1 MPKQKLKLMPGVDL
15 QSTPTLNQTMWA
27 VSQLIRF
34 YKGLLQK
41 IGGWSHFSSTPVIG
55 TCRALLGWADL
66 SGIPYVATGTEQR
79 LQVLIGGST
88 IDITPIQ
95 QTTNPAVSF
104 STTST
109 SATVSITDSYAPSA
123 GDWINLITPVS
134 VGGIVLSGFYQVAV
148 GGTTYTIVAAAAA
161 TSTVS
166 NGGAVPVFA
175 TTAYSPTVTVT
186 LANHGLTASTS
197 SFNVPLSVSVG
208 GVTLLGTYVVASVVD
223 SSHFTITA
231 RTTAASTASASL
243 NSGNA
248 QIQYLLPSG
257 NAVNEALVGYGIG
270 NYGAGYYGEPNSSSS
285 VSLMRIWSLD
295 HFGQDLVASPSG
307 GQIYYWSPLT
317 PTAPAVVVSNTAPT
331 ENNWIFVV
339 PAVQILMALGTKD
352 QYGNYSPLLARWC
365 DASDFT
371 DWTPTV
377 SNQAGSFQLSSGSK
391 LVFGAANGLT
401 LYLWTDLGV
410 WTVTYQGLPYIF
422 SFQEMAREC
431 GAISPN
437 AVAIFSQGAAWLS
450 VQGFFQL
457 GSSGIVPMECP
468 VWDFYTNNV
477 LTFQNTAIT
486 SALNT
491 EFHEISWFFPTAT
504 GTAYVKWNWI
514 ENVWDYGTLTR
525 TAWIDASPAGG
536 PLGVDANG
544 LIQQHEVGNDADGT
558 PIVASATTGYF
569 DVADGDD
576 FVFVD
581 MIIPDFVAS
590 QGATVAL
597 TVLSQDYPDAQVT
610 QDGAYLMQPNPSTGN
625 TLPVNFTTT
634 NTRGRQVALQIAS
647 SDAGSAWRLGALRYQ
662 FRPDGKL

>member
-1 MPKQKLKLMPGVDL
+1 V
-15 QSTPTLNQTMWA
+15 
-27 VSQLIRF
+27 
-34 YKGLLQK
+34 
-41 IGGWSHFSSTPVIG
+41 SST
-55 TCRALLGWADL
+55 A
-66 SGIPYVATGTEQR
+66 
-79 LQVLIGGST
+79 
-88 IDITPIQ
+88 PI
-95 QTTNPAVSF
+95 
-104 STTST
+104 
-109 SATVSITDSYAPSA
+109 Y
-123 GDWINLITPVS
+123 
-134 VGGIVLSGFYQVAV
+134 
-148 GGTTYTIVAAAAA
+148 
-161 TSTVS
+161 
-166 NGGAVPVFA
+166 
-175 TTAYSPTVTVT
+175 
-186 LANHGLTASTS
+186 
-197 SFNVPLSVSVG
+197 
-208 GVTLLGTYVVASVVD
+208 
-223 SSHFTITA
+223 
-231 RTTAASTASASL
+231 
-243 NSGNA
+243 
-248 QIQYLLPSG
+248 
-257 NAVNEALVGYGIG
+257 
-270 NYGAGYYGEPNSSSS
+270 
-285 VSLMRIWSLD
+285 
-295 HFGQDLVASPSG
+295 
-307 GQIYYWSPLT
+307 
-317 PTAPAVVVSNTAPT
+317 
-331 ENNWIFVV
+331 NNWIFVV
-339 PAVQILMALGTKD
+339 PAVEILVALGSESGGT
-352 QYGNYSPLLARWC
+352 QYPLLARWC

-477 LTFQNTAIT
+477 LAFQNTAIT

-536 PLGVDANG
+536 PLGVDAGG
-544 LIQQHEVGNDADGT
+544 LIQQHEVGNDADGA

-590 QGATVAL
+590 KGATVAL
-597 TVLSQDYPDAQVT
+597 TMLSQDYPDAQVT